1 MKQRVVTAITAMIIF
16 LPLLYIG
23 GIPFIILVYAMATI
37 GLYELLKMRHYP
49 FFSGQGI
56 MSMILLWIILLPG
69 TWFESGHGADIKIK
83 AVILGV
89 LLFLAYTVLSKNK
102 FNFDDAGFIMLSVL
116 YVGIGFHFLIE
127 TREAG
132 LTYLLFILFVVWGTD
147 SGAYFV
153 GKSLGKRKL
162 WPEIS
167 PNKTIGGSIGGIFIA
182 LLIALLFFS
191 FTTLDIPL
199 LQLLGVTIILSVFG
213 QLGDLAQSA
222 FKRHY
227 GVKDSGNIM
236 PGHGGILDRCDSWLF
251 VLPLVHLLQII

>member
-1 MKQRVVTAITAMIIF
+1 MKVRIISAIVAIAIF

-23 GIPFIILVYAMATI
+23 GIPFILLVYAMATI
-37 GLYELLKMRHYP
+37 GLYELLKMRKQP
-49 FFSGQGI
+49 LISIQGVL
-56 MSMILLWIILLPG
+56 SLILLWIILLPG
-69 TWFESGHGADIKIK
+69 QVFETGQGADIKMN
-83 AVILGV
+83 AAILAV
-89 LLFLAYTVLSKNK
+89 LLFLSYTVISKNK
-102 FNFDDAGFIMLSVL
+102 FDFDDAGFVTLSVL
-116 YVGIGFHFLIE
+116 YVGIGFHFLME

-132 LTYLLFILFVVWGTD
+132 IVYLFYVLFVVWGTD

-153 GKSLGKRKL
+153 GRSLGKRKL

-167 PNKTIGGSIGGIFIA
+167 PNKTIGGSVGGILIA
-182 LLIALLFFS
+182 LLIALAFYT
-191 FTTLDIPL
+191 FTTIDIPL
-199 LQLLGVTIILSVFG
+199 LKLLIVTVILSVFG

-251 VLPLVHLLQII
+251 VLPLFHLLQII